1 MLNFQNSS
9 IRKKLTLIIMM
20 TCCVSLFLA
29 ILLFVTHEIFSY
41 RKNLVAKVD
50 TLAKVTANNLVAPLL
65 FNDQQSAEETLRALK
80 GESHILS
87 ACVFGQDGRHFAQ
100 YLKGKGKANTL
111 AKESSSLDCPA
122 TSAPQKE
129 MTGWVFKN
137 NRLEVSRIILSEK
150 DRLGTLYI
158 ISDLGDLYN
167 QLLWYLTMAILIM
180 GAISLIA
187 YLLSK
192 KLQKVI
198 SDPILDLAQS
208 MKGVSEKKDYSL
220 RMNYQGTDELGILMA
235 GFNEMLSEISLR
247 DEQLQNSR
255 DQLEKRVVE
264 RTVELVK
271 ANRDLARAERLSREH
286 ENWLNNVL
294 KSVLTGIFI
303 IDAHS
308 HRILYANGL
317 ACQLTGK
324 TEDELIDS
332 VCHKTVCP
340 AEINRCPVM
349 DLGQTIDNSERIL
362 FHKSGERIPIIK
374 NVVWMNFQGRDILLE
389 SFINISDRKQMEQQ
403 LLTAKEAAETS
414 NLAKSQFLANMSHEI
429 RTPMNGVIGF
439 LELLQREERMTE
451 QQQRYIAMALNSGE
465 ILLQLINDILDLSKI
480 EAGKM
485 EIVTT
490 ELNLLTLAEDVVD
503 SFSKQAQ
510 MKGIEL
516 SCHVDSRI
524 PTVLRGDPMRLRQI
538 LFNLLG
544 NAVKFTEKGEVSLD
558 VSPEEEREQSM
569 LIRFEVRDTG
579 IGIAPEALTKIFNAF
594 TQADGSTTRQFGGTG
609 LGLTIANQLVP
620 MMGGKIDVESVPGK
634 GSAFRFT
641 AELEKRDR
649 TTEVLEP
656 SYLSFQGLSI
666 LVLSGAS
673 KARTT
678 LCRQLE
684 GWGIQS
690 NSTERRTDA
699 LGMLTSAAKM
709 GKPYPAMILDTVM
722 LETEWPALVR
732 TISANSQTADTKI
745 IALLPGSDSEE
756 EYTGLDLHACL
767 KKPVRQS
774 QLFNALASLGE
785 SIVSREEE
793 VHEPSNGPKNKEEFS
808 SFQVLLVEDNPVNQA
823 LGLAMLEYFGCRTD
837 VAENGQEALEAFSIK
852 PYDIIMMDCQM
863 PLMDGYEATRAIR
876 QEEGNRDG
884 GKASRH
890 IPIVALTAHAMEGD
904 RETCLKAGMDDY
916 LSKPYKSDELYAV
929 LSKWLIPG
937 SEGKEGG
944 RNGSKFE
951 RKSPMDAGQDTSSL
965 ASDRNQQ
972 DRQALAAVEEEL
984 KRRTS

>member
-1 MLNFQNSS
+1 MLNLQNSS
-9 IRKKLTLIIMM
+9 IRRKLTLIIMM
-20 TCCVSLFLA
+20 TCCISLFLA
-29 ILLFVTHEIFSY
+29 IFLFVTHEIFSH

-50 TLAKVTANNLVAPLL
+50 TLAKVTAHNLVAPLL

-87 ACVFGQDGRHFAQ
+87 ACVFGQDGRQFAQ
-100 YLKGKGKANTL
+100 YLKGKGKASSP
-111 AKESSSLDCPA
+111 AKGSSSLDCPA
-122 TSAPQKE
+122 ASPSQE
-129 MTGWVFKN
+129 GISGWAFKN
-137 NRLEVSRIILSEK
+137 NRLEVSRVILSEK

-167 QLLWYLTMAILIM
+167 QLLWYLAMAILIM

-187 YLLSK
+187 YLLSE

-198 SDPILDLAQS
+198 SDPILHLAQS

-247 DEQLQNSR
+247 DEQLQHSR
-255 DQLEKRVVE
+255 DQLEKRIAE

-271 ANRDLARAERLSREH
+271 ANRDLAKAERLSREH
-286 ENWLNNVL
+286 KNWLNNIL

-308 HRILYANGL
+308 HKILYANGL
-317 ACQLTGK
+317 ASQLTGK
-324 TEDELIDS
+324 TEDELIGS
-332 VCHKTVCP
+332 VCHQTVCP
-340 AEINRCPVM
+340 AEINRCPVK

-362 FHKSGERIPIIK
+362 LHKSGERIPILK
-374 NVVWMNFQGRDILLE
+374 NVIGMNFQGREILLE

-403 LLTAKEAAETS
+403 LLTAKEAAEAS

-451 QQQRYIAMALNSGE
+451 QQHRYIDMALNSGE

-485 EIVTT
+485 EIAAT
-490 ELNLLTLAEDVVD
+490 ELNLLTLTKDVID

-524 PTVLRGDPMRLRQI
+524 LPVLRGDPMRLRQI

-544 NAVKFTEKGEVSLD
+544 NAIKFTEKGEVSLD
-558 VSPEEEREQSM
+558 VSPEEEDEQSL

-579 IGIAPEALTKIFNAF
+579 IGIAPEALAKIFGAF
-594 TQADGSTTRQFGGTG
+594 TQADGSTTRQYGGTG
-609 LGLTIANQLVP
+609 LGLTIASQLAP

-634 GSAFRFT
+634 GSTFRFT
-641 AELEKRDR
+641 ARLEKRNR
-649 TTEVLEP
+649 KTGVLEP
-656 SYLSFQGLSI
+656 
-666 LVLSGAS
+666 
-673 KARTT
+673 
-678 LCRQLE
+678 
-684 GWGIQS
+684 
-690 NSTERRTDA
+690 
-699 LGMLTSAAKM
+699 
-709 GKPYPAMILDTVM
+709 
-722 LETEWPALVR
+722 
-732 TISANSQTADTKI
+732 
-745 IALLPGSDSEE
+745 
-756 EYTGLDLHACL
+756 
-767 KKPVRQS
+767 
-774 QLFNALASLGE
+774 ASLPLQG
-785 SIVSREEE
+785 IE
-793 VHEPSNGPKNKEEFS
+793 VHEQPKGTKNKGEFS

-837 VAENGQEALEAFSIK
+837 VAENGREALEASAGK

-876 QEEGNRDG
+876 QEERNRG
-884 GKASRH
+884 GGRESRH
-890 IPIVALTAHAMEGD
+890 TPIVALTAHAMEGD
-904 RETCLKAGMDDY
+904 RETCLEAGMDDY
-916 LSKPYKSDELYAV
+916 LSKPYKSEELYAV
-929 LSKWLIPG
+929 LSKWLVSG
-937 SEGKEGG
+937 SEGEEGG
-944 RNGSKFE
+944 RNV
-951 RKSPMDAGQDTSSL
+951 RKVEKQSPMAAEQDTASL
-965 ASDRNQQ
+965 SAGGKPQ
-972 DRQALAAVEEEL
+972 DRQEPAILEEER

>member
-9 IRKKLTLIIMM
+9 IRKKLTRIIMM

-29 ILLFVTHEIFSY
+29 ISLFVTHEIFSY

-50 TLAKVTANNLVAPLL
+50 TLAKVTANNLIAPLL
-65 FNDQQSAEETLRALK
+65 FNDQQSAEETLKALK
-80 GESHILS
+80 GEPHILS
-87 ACVFGQDGRHFAQ
+87 ACVFGQDGRRFAQ

-111 AKESSSLDCPA
+111 AKESSSIDCPA

-137 NRLEVSRIILSEK
+137 NRLEVSRVILSER
-150 DRLGTLYI
+150 DRLGALYI
-158 ISDLGDLYN
+158 ISDLGDLYS
-167 QLLWYLTMAILIM
+167 QLLWYLSMAILIM

-198 SDPILDLAQS
+198 SDPILNLAQS

-271 ANRDLARAERLSREH
+271 ANRDLARAERLAREH
-286 ENWLNNVL
+286 ENWLDNIL

-303 IDAHS
+303 VDAHS

-324 TEDELIDS
+324 TEDELVGS
-332 VCHKTVCP
+332 VCHETVCP
-340 AEINRCPVM
+340 AAVNRCPVT

-362 FHKSGERIPIIK
+362 LHKSGERIPIIK
-374 NVVWMNFQGRDILLE
+374 NVIRMNFQGRDILLE
-389 SFINISDRKQMEQQ
+389 SFINIAERKQMEQQ

-414 NLAKSQFLANMSHEI
+414 NIAKSQFLANMSHEI

-451 QQQRYIAMALNSGE
+451 QQHRYIAMALNSGE

-485 EIVTT
+485 EIVAT
-490 ELNLLTLAEDVVD
+490 ELNLLNLTEDVVN

-516 SCHVDSRI
+516 SCHVANSI
-524 PTVLRGDPMRLRQI
+524 PSVLRGDPVRLRQI

-558 VSPEEEREQSM
+558 VSTEEEMEQSL

-579 IGIAPEALTKIFNAF
+579 IGIAPEALTKIFDAF
-594 TQADGSTTRQFGGTG
+594 TQADGSTTRQYGGTG
-609 LGLTIANQLVP
+609 LGLTIASQLAP
-620 MMGGKIDVESVPGK
+620 MMGGKIDVESVHGK
-634 GSAFRFT
+634 GSTFRFT
-641 AELEKRDR
+641 ARLERQDSTR
-649 TTEVLEP
+649 EVL
-656 SYLSFQGLSI
+656 
-666 LVLSGAS
+666 
-673 KARTT
+673 
-678 LCRQLE
+678 
-684 GWGIQS
+684 
-690 NSTERRTDA
+690 
-699 LGMLTSAAKM
+699 
-709 GKPYPAMILDTVM
+709 
-722 LETEWPALVR
+722 
-732 TISANSQTADTKI
+732 
-745 IALLPGSDSEE
+745 
-756 EYTGLDLHACL
+756 
-767 KKPVRQS
+767 
-774 QLFNALASLGE
+774 NALASLGE
-785 SIVSREEE
+785 SIVSRDEE
-793 VHEPSNGPKNKEEFS
+793 VHEHSDGPKNKGEFS

-852 PYDIIMMDCQM
+852 SYDIIMMDCQM

-876 QEEGNRDG
+876 QEERNRDG
-884 GKASRH
+884 GRESRH

-904 RETCLKAGMDDY
+904 RETCLEAGMDDY

-929 LSKWLIPG
+929 LSKWLVSG
-937 SEGKEGG
+937 SEGEEGG
-944 RNGSKFE
+944 KNVRE
-951 RKSPMDAGQDTSSL
+951 VRKQNSRDAEQDTVSLSSN
-965 ASDRNQQ
+965 RKPP
-972 DRQALAAVEEEL
+972 DRQPPLYWR
-984 KRRTS
+984 KN